1 MRELENYINDVE
13 RYIGN
18 FESVISDIEN
28 SHYIDIMVEENNEK
42 VKKSVS
48 FYELKHYAH
57 SSYVSNYFYEVQ
69 NDLSKAK
76 QELDNLKNILRD
88 LKNNNFAGIN
98 EITNNIINNNNKLI
112 EEANNQKLVY
122 DLRTLGDMDYNNKK
136 SDKTYSK
143 LLQEI
148 KKESAILENE
158 YHNTKL
164 RNSDKVV
171 NYVNNENTE
180 LNKDLNKIYSYDE
193 LMNEKTEHHS
203 NANFN
208 SKKEANNIISDINT
222 IEKNIYDLLYKLS
235 KGTNYVV
242 YDIEKLADINDCY
255 FERKL
260 YDLKYINNFN
270 MYLTKGYEKDIYN
283 KINDVCN
290 KANEKIDESDLSVS
304 KELENNKASK
314 MLCMKNVLKSNYT
327 DSKLMNINEANKFE
341 RKLNQMNINE
351 NLINR
356 KNVLVNSKNLL
367 NGLNSNLEYAKNA
380 KENDSDEIQ
389 IKYVKNL
396 VKNLDTYNNN
406 KEILSKVEQEIMY
419 INNLKQKQKYLEKL
433 KNKLIKLE
441 KKENSTSIFSKL
453 FRR

>member
-222 IEKNIYDLLYKLS
+222 IEKNIYDLLYNLS

-304 KELENNKASK
+304 KELENNKTSK

-351 NLINR
+351 NSINR

-396 VKNLDTYNNN
+396 VKNLDTYNN
-406 KEILSKVEQEIMY
+406 KEVLSKVEQEIMY

>member
-76 QELDNLKNILRD
+76 QELDNLKNIFRD

-112 EEANNQKLVY
+112 EEANKQKLVY

-180 LNKDLNKIYSYDE
+180 LNKNLNKIYSYDE

-304 KELENNKASK
+304 KELENNKTSK

-396 VKNLDTYNNN
+396 VKNLDTYNN
-406 KEILSKVEQEIMY
+406 KEVLSKVEQEIMY

>member
-304 KELENNKASK
+304 KELENNKTSK

-351 NLINR
+351 NSINR

-396 VKNLDTYNNN
+396 VKNLDTYNN
-406 KEILSKVEQEIMY
+406 KEVLSKVEQEIMY

>member
-13 RYIGN
+13 RYIRN

-222 IEKNIYDLLYKLS
+222 IEKKIYDLLYKLS
-235 KGTNYVV
+235 KRTNYVV

-351 NLINR
+351 NSINR

-396 VKNLDTYNNN
+396 VKNLDTYNN

>member
-76 QELDNLKNILRD
+76 QELDNLKSILRD

-304 KELENNKASK
+304 KELENNKTSK

-396 VKNLDTYNNN
+396 VKNLDTYNN

>member
-18 FESVISDIEN
+18 LESVLSNIEN

-57 SSYVSNYFYEVQ
+57 TSYVSNYFYEVHR
-69 NDLSKAK
+69 DLSRAK
-76 QELDNLKNILRD
+76 QELNNLKSILRD
-88 LKNNNFAGIN
+88 LKNNNFASIN
-98 EITNNIINNNNKLI
+98 EITDNIINNNNKLI

-148 KKESAILENE
+148 KKEAAILENE
-158 YHNTKL
+158 YYNTKL

-171 NYVNNENTE
+171 NYVSNENTK

-193 LMNEKTEHHS
+193 LMNEKTEYHS

-222 IEKNIYDLLYKLS
+222 IEKNIYDLLYKHS
-235 KGTNYVV
+235 KKTDHVV

-260 YDLKYINNFN
+260 YDLKYINYFN
-270 MYLTKGYEKDIYN
+270 MYLSKSYEKDIYN

-290 KANEKIDESDLSVS
+290 KANEKIDESDRNVS

-327 DSKLMNINEANKFE
+327 DSKLMNINDANKFE
-341 RKLNQMNINE
+341 RKLNQININA
-351 NLINR
+351 NSINR
-356 KNVLVNSKNLL
+356 KNILVNSKNLL
-367 NGLNSNLEYAKNA
+367 NSLNSNLEYAKNA

-396 VKNLDTYNNN
+396 VKNLDTYNN

-419 INNLKQKQKYLEKL
+419 INNLKQKQKYLEKF

>member
-171 NYVNNENTE
+171 NYVNNENTK
-180 LNKDLNKIYSYDE
+180 LNKDLNKMYSYDE

-351 NLINR
+351 NSINR

-396 VKNLDTYNNN
+396 VKNLDTYNN
-406 KEILSKVEQEIMY
+406 KEVLSKVEQEIMY

-433 KNKLIKLE
+433 KSKLVKLE

>member
-13 RYIGN
+13 RYIRN
-18 FESVISDIEN
+18 FESVLSDIEN

-69 NDLSKAK
+69 RDLSKAK
-76 QELDNLKNILRD
+76 EELDNLKSILRD
-88 LKNNNFAGIN
+88 LKNNNFSSIN

-112 EEANNQKLVY
+112 EEANKQKLVY

-171 NYVNNENTE
+171 NYVNNENTK

-193 LMNEKTEHHS
+193 LMNEKTEYHS

-222 IEKNIYDLLYKLS
+222 IEKNINDLLYKHS
-235 KGTNYVV
+235 KGTDYVV

-260 YDLKYINNFN
+260 YDLKYINYFN
-270 MYLTKGYEKDIYN
+270 MYLSKGYEKDIYN

-290 KANEKIDESDLSVS
+290 KANEKIDESDRNVS
-304 KELENNKASK
+304 KELENNKTSK

-327 DSKLMNINEANKFE
+327 DSKLINVNEANKFE

-351 NLINR
+351 NSINR

-389 IKYVKNL
+389 IKYVKDL
-396 VKNLDTYNNN
+396 IKNLDTYNN
-406 KEILSKVEQEIMY
+406 KEILSKVEIEIMY

>member
-171 NYVNNENTE
+171 NYVNNENTK
-180 LNKDLNKIYSYDE
+180 LNKDLNKMYSYDE

-396 VKNLDTYNNN
+396 VKNLDTYNN
-406 KEILSKVEQEIMY
+406 KEVLSKVEQEIMY

-433 KNKLIKLE
+433 NNKLIKLE

>member
-222 IEKNIYDLLYKLS
+222 IEKKIYDLLYKLS

-304 KELENNKASK
+304 KELENNKTSK

-351 NLINR
+351 NSINR

-396 VKNLDTYNNN
+396 VKNLDTYNN

>member
-76 QELDNLKNILRD
+76 QELDNLKSILRD

-98 EITNNIINNNNKLI
+98 EITNNMINNNNKLI
-112 EEANNQKLVY
+112 EEANKQKLVY

-222 IEKNIYDLLYKLS
+222 IEKNIYDLLYNLS

-351 NLINR
+351 NSINR

-396 VKNLDTYNNN
+396 VKNLDTYNN
-406 KEILSKVEQEIMY
+406 KEVLSKVEQEIMY

>member
-76 QELDNLKNILRD
+76 EELDNLKSILRD
-88 LKNNNFAGIN
+88 LKNNNFSSIN
-98 EITNNIINNNNKLI
+98 DITNNIISNNNKLI
-112 EEANNQKLVY
+112 EEANKQKLVY

-171 NYVNNENTE
+171 NYVNNENTK
-180 LNKDLNKIYSYDE
+180 LDKDLNKIYSYDE

-208 SKKEANNIISDINT
+208 SKKEANNIISNINT

-235 KGTNYVV
+235 KGTDYVV
-242 YDIEKLADINDCY
+242 YDIEKLAVINDCY

-260 YDLKYINNFN
+260 YDLKYINHFN
-270 MYLTKGYEKDIYN
+270 MYLSKGYEKDIYN
-283 KINDVCN
+283 QINDVCN
-290 KANEKIDESDLSVS
+290 KANEKINESDRNVS
-304 KELENNKASK
+304 KELENNKTSK
-314 MLCMKNVLKSNYT
+314 MLCMKNILKSNYT

-351 NLINR
+351 NSINR
-356 KNVLVNSKNLL
+356 KNVLVNSKSLL
-367 NGLNSNLEYAKNA
+367 NNLNSNLEYAKNA

-396 VKNLDTYNNN
+396 VKNLDTYNN

-433 KNKLIKLE
+433 KNKLVKLE

>member
-1 MRELENYINDVE
+1 MKELENYINDVE
-13 RYIGN
+13 RYIRN
-18 FESVISDIEN
+18 FESVVSDIEN

-48 FYELKHYAH
+48 FYELKHYAY
-57 SSYVSNYFYEVQ
+57 SSYVSNYFYEVER
-69 NDLSKAK
+69 DLSKAK
-76 QELDNLKNILRD
+76 EELNNLKSILRD
-88 LKNNNFAGIN
+88 LKNNNFTNIN

-112 EEANNQKLVY
+112 EEAKDQKLVY
-122 DLRTLGDMDYNNKK
+122 DLRTLGDIDYNNKK

-143 LLQEI
+143 LLQEV
-148 KKESAILENE
+148 KKESAVLENE

-171 NYVNNENTE
+171 NYVNNENIK

-208 SKKEANNIISDINT
+208 SKKEANNIISDINA
-222 IEKNIYDLLYKLS
+222 IEKNINDLLYKHS
-235 KGTNYVV
+235 KATDYVV
-242 YDIEKLADINDCY
+242 HDIEKLADINDCY

-260 YDLKYINNFN
+260 YDLEYINYFI
-270 MYLTKGYEKDIYN
+270 MYLSKSYENDIYN
-283 KINDVCN
+283 QIDNLCK
-290 KANEKIDESDLSVS
+290 KENEKIEISDRNVS
-304 KELENNKASK
+304 KELENNKISK

-341 RKLNQMNINE
+341 KKLNQMNINE
-351 NLINR
+351 NSINR
-356 KNVLVNSKNLL
+356 KNVLLNSKKML
-367 NGLNSNLEYAKNA
+367 NNLNSNLEYAKNA
-380 KENDSDEIQ
+380 KEKDSDEIQ

-396 VKNLDTYNNN
+396 IKNLDTYNN
-406 KEILSKVEQEIMY
+406 KEILSQVETEIMC
-419 INNLKQKQKYLEKL
+419 INNLKQKQNYLEKL
-433 KNKLIKLE
+433 KTKLLKLE
-441 KKENSTSIFSKL
+441 KKENSTSIFKKL

>member
-88 LKNNNFAGIN
+88 LKNNDFAGIN

-112 EEANNQKLVY
+112 EEANKQKLVY

-171 NYVNNENTE
+171 NYVNNENIE

-222 IEKNIYDLLYKLS
+222 IEKNIYDLLYNLS

-270 MYLTKGYEKDIYN
+270 IYLTKGYEKDIYN

-304 KELENNKASK
+304 KELENNKTSK

-396 VKNLDTYNNN
+396 VKNLDTYNN
-406 KEILSKVEQEIMY
+406 KEVLSKVEQEIMY

>member
-76 QELDNLKNILRD
+76 QELDNLKSILRD

-222 IEKNIYDLLYKLS
+222 IEKNIYDLLYNLS

-304 KELENNKASK
+304 KELENNKTSK

-396 VKNLDTYNNN
+396 VKNLDTYNN

>member
-88 LKNNNFAGIN
+88 LKNNDFAGIN

-171 NYVNNENTE
+171 NYVNNENIE

-222 IEKNIYDLLYKLS
+222 IEKNIYDLLYNLS

-304 KELENNKASK
+304 KELENNKTSK

-351 NLINR
+351 NSINR

-396 VKNLDTYNNN
+396 VKNLDTYNN
-406 KEILSKVEQEIMY
+406 KEVLSKVEQEIMY

>member
-57 SSYVSNYFYEVQ
+57 SSYVSNYFYKVQ
-69 NDLSKAK
+69 NDLSRAK
-76 QELDNLKNILRD
+76 QELDNLKSILRD
-88 LKNNNFAGIN
+88 LKNNNFSGIN

-112 EEANNQKLVY
+112 EEANKQKLVY

-171 NYVNNENTE
+171 NYVNNENTK
-180 LNKDLNKIYSYDE
+180 LDKDLNKIYSYDE

-208 SKKEANNIISDINT
+208 SKKEANNIISNINT

-235 KGTNYVV
+235 KGTDYVV

-270 MYLTKGYEKDIYN
+270 MYLSKGYEKDIYN
-283 KINDVCN
+283 QINDVCN
-290 KANEKIDESDLSVS
+290 KANEKINESDRNVS
-304 KELENNKASK
+304 KELENNKTSK

-351 NLINR
+351 NSINR
-356 KNVLVNSKNLL
+356 KNVLVNSKSLL
-367 NGLNSNLEYAKNA
+367 NNLNSNLEYAKNA

-396 VKNLDTYNNN
+396 VKNLDTYNN
-406 KEILSKVEQEIMY
+406 KEVLSKVEQEIMY

-433 KNKLIKLE
+433 KNKLVKLE

>member
-351 NLINR
+351 NSINR

-396 VKNLDTYNNN
+396 VKNLDTYNN

>member
-222 IEKNIYDLLYKLS
+222 IEKNIYDLLYNLS

-304 KELENNKASK
+304 KELKNNKTSK

-396 VKNLDTYNNN
+396 VKNLDTYNN
-406 KEILSKVEQEIMY
+406 KEVLSKVEQEIMY

>member
-76 QELDNLKNILRD
+76 QELDNLKSILRD

-304 KELENNKASK
+304 KELENNKTSK

-351 NLINR
+351 NSINR

-396 VKNLDTYNNN
+396 VKNLDTYNN
-406 KEILSKVEQEIMY
+406 KEVLSKVEQEIMY

>member
-57 SSYVSNYFYEVQ
+57 SSYVSNYFYKVQ

-222 IEKNIYDLLYKLS
+222 IEKNIYDLLYNLS

-304 KELENNKASK
+304 KELKNNKTSK

-351 NLINR
+351 NSKKK

-396 VKNLDTYNNN
+396 VKNLDTYNN
-406 KEILSKVEQEIMY
+406 KEVLSKVEQEIMY

>member
-69 NDLSKAK
+69 NDLSRAK
-76 QELDNLKNILRD
+76 QELDNLKSILRD
-88 LKNNNFAGIN
+88 LKNNNFSGIN
-98 EITNNIINNNNKLI
+98 EITYNIINNNNKLI
-112 EEANNQKLVY
+112 EEANKQKLVY

-235 KGTNYVV
+235 KGTDYVV

-260 YDLKYINNFN
+260 YDLKYINYFN
-270 MYLTKGYEKDIYN
+270 MYLSKGYEKDIYN
-283 KINDVCN
+283 QINDVCN
-290 KANEKIDESDLSVS
+290 KANEKINESDRNVS
-304 KELENNKASK
+304 KELENNKTSK

-351 NLINR
+351 NSINR
-356 KNVLVNSKNLL
+356 KNVLVNSKYLL

-396 VKNLDTYNNN
+396 VKNLDTYNN

>member
-76 QELDNLKNILRD
+76 QELDNLKSILRD

-304 KELENNKASK
+304 KELKNNKTSK

-351 NLINR
+351 NSINR

-396 VKNLDTYNNN
+396 VKNLDTYNN
-406 KEILSKVEQEIMY
+406 KEVLSKVEQEIMY

>member
-76 QELDNLKNILRD
+76 QELDNLKSILRD

-112 EEANNQKLVY
+112 EEANKQKLVY

-171 NYVNNENTE
+171 NYVNNENTK
-180 LNKDLNKIYSYDE
+180 LDKDLNKIYSYDE

-208 SKKEANNIISDINT
+208 SKKEANNIISNINT

-235 KGTNYVV
+235 KGTDYVV

-260 YDLKYINNFN
+260 YDLKYINHFN
-270 MYLTKGYEKDIYN
+270 MYLSKGYEKDIYN
-283 KINDVCN
+283 QINDVCN
-290 KANEKIDESDLSVS
+290 KANEKINESDRNVS
-304 KELENNKASK
+304 KELENNKTSK

-351 NLINR
+351 NSINR
-356 KNVLVNSKNLL
+356 KNVLVNSKSLL
-367 NGLNSNLEYAKNA
+367 NNLNSNLEYAKNA

-396 VKNLDTYNNN
+396 VKNLDTYNN
-406 KEILSKVEQEIMY
+406 KEVLSKVEQEIMY

-433 KNKLIKLE
+433 KNKLVKLE

>member
-88 LKNNNFAGIN
+88 LKNNDFAGIN

-112 EEANNQKLVY
+112 EEANKQKLVY

-270 MYLTKGYEKDIYN
+270 IYLTKGYEKDIYN

-304 KELENNKASK
+304 KELENNKTSK

-396 VKNLDTYNNN
+396 VKNLDTYNN
-406 KEILSKVEQEIMY
+406 KEVLSKVEQEIMY

>member
-76 QELDNLKNILRD
+76 QELDNLKSILRD

-112 EEANNQKLVY
+112 EEANKQKLVY

-304 KELENNKASK
+304 KELENNKTSK

-351 NLINR
+351 NSINR

-396 VKNLDTYNNN
+396 VKNLDTYNN

-433 KNKLIKLE
+433 KNKLVKLE

>member
-69 NDLSKAK
+69 NYLSKAK

-222 IEKNIYDLLYKLS
+222 IEKNIYDLLYNLS

-304 KELENNKASK
+304 KELENNKTSK

-351 NLINR
+351 NSINR

-396 VKNLDTYNNN
+396 VKNLDTYNN
-406 KEILSKVEQEIMY
+406 KEVLSKVEQEIMY

>member
-76 QELDNLKNILRD
+76 QELDNLKNILSD

-180 LNKDLNKIYSYDE
+180 LNKNLNKIYSYDE

-304 KELENNKASK
+304 KELENNKTSK

-396 VKNLDTYNNN
+396 VKNLDTYNN

>member
-76 QELDNLKNILRD
+76 KELDNLKNILRD

-351 NLINR
+351 NSINR

-396 VKNLDTYNNN
+396 VKNLDTYNN

>member
-88 LKNNNFAGIN
+88 LKNNDFAGIN

-112 EEANNQKLVY
+112 EEANKQKLVY

-270 MYLTKGYEKDIYN
+270 IYLTKGYEKDIYN

-351 NLINR
+351 NSINR

-396 VKNLDTYNNN
+396 VKNLDTYNN

>member
-88 LKNNNFAGIN
+88 LKNNDFAGIN

-112 EEANNQKLVY
+112 EEANKQKLVY

-351 NLINR
+351 NSINR

-396 VKNLDTYNNN
+396 VKNLDTYNN
-406 KEILSKVEQEIMY
+406 KEVLSKVEQEIMY

>member
-171 NYVNNENTE
+171 NYVNNENTK

-235 KGTNYVV
+235 KRTNYVV

-304 KELENNKASK
+304 KELENNKTSK

-351 NLINR
+351 NSINR

-396 VKNLDTYNNN
+396 VKNLDTYNN

>member
-222 IEKNIYDLLYKLS
+222 IEKNIYDLLYNLS

-304 KELENNKASK
+304 KELENNKTSK

-396 VKNLDTYNNN
+396 VKNLDTYNN
-406 KEILSKVEQEIMY
+406 KEVLSKVEQEIMY

-453 FRR
+453 FSR

>member
-1 MRELENYINDVE
+1 MKELENYINDVE
-13 RYIGN
+13 RYIRN
-18 FESVISDIEN
+18 FESVVSGIEN

-48 FYELKHYAH
+48 FYELKHYAY

-69 NDLSKAK
+69 RDLSKAK
-76 QELDNLKNILRD
+76 EELNNLKNILRD
-88 LKNNNFAGIN
+88 LKNNNFTNIN

-112 EEANNQKLVY
+112 EEAKDQKLVY
-122 DLRTLGDMDYNNKK
+122 DLRTLGDIDYNNKK

-143 LLQEI
+143 LLQEV
-148 KKESAILENE
+148 KKESAVLENE

-171 NYVNNENTE
+171 NYVNNENIK

-193 LMNEKTEHHS
+193 LMNEKTEYHS

-208 SKKEANNIISDINT
+208 SKKEANNIISDINA
-222 IEKNIYDLLYKLS
+222 IEKNINDLLYKHS
-235 KGTNYVV
+235 KATDYVV
-242 YDIEKLADINDCY
+242 RDIEKLADINDCY

-260 YDLKYINNFN
+260 YDLEYINYFN
-270 MYLTKGYEKDIYN
+270 MYLSKSYENDIYKQIDN
-283 KINDVCN
+283 LCK
-290 KANEKIDESDLSVS
+290 KENEKIEISDRNVS
-304 KELENNKASK
+304 KELENNKISK

-351 NLINR
+351 NSINR
-356 KNVLVNSKNLL
+356 KNVLVNSKKML
-367 NGLNSNLEYAKNA
+367 NNLNSNLEYAKNA
-380 KENDSDEIQ
+380 KEKDSDEIQ

-396 VKNLDTYNNN
+396 IKNLDTYNN
-406 KEILSKVEQEIMY
+406 KEILSQVETEIMC
-419 INNLKQKQKYLEKL
+419 INNLKQKQNYLEKL
-433 KNKLIKLE
+433 KTKLLKLE
-441 KKENSTSIFSKL
+441 KKENSTSIFKKL

>member
-13 RYIGN
+13 RYIRN

-42 VKKSVS
+42 VKKCVS

-69 NDLSKAK
+69 NDLSRAK
-76 QELDNLKNILRD
+76 QELDNLKSILRD
-88 LKNNNFAGIN
+88 LKNNNFSSIN
-98 EITNNIINNNNKLI
+98 DITNNIISNNNKLI
-112 EEANNQKLVY
+112 EEANKQKLVY

-143 LLQEI
+143 LLQEV

-171 NYVNNENTE
+171 NYVNNENIE

-235 KGTNYVV
+235 KGTNYVM

-260 YDLKYINNFN
+260 YDLKYINYFN
-270 MYLTKGYEKDIYN
+270 MYLSKGYEKDIYN
-283 KINDVCN
+283 QINDVCN
-290 KANEKIDESDLSVS
+290 KANEKINESDRNVS
-304 KELENNKASK
+304 KELENNKTSK

-351 NLINR
+351 NSINR
-356 KNVLVNSKNLL
+356 KNVLVNSKSLL
-367 NGLNSNLEYAKNA
+367 NNLNSNLEYAKNA

-396 VKNLDTYNNN
+396 VKNLDTYNN
-406 KEILSKVEQEIMY
+406 KEVLSKVEQEIMY

-433 KNKLIKLE
+433 KNKLVKLE

>member
-13 RYIGN
+13 RYIRN

-42 VKKSVS
+42 VKKCVS
-48 FYELKHYAH
+48 FYELKHYAY

-69 NDLSKAK
+69 RDLSKAK
-76 QELDNLKNILRD
+76 EELDNLKSILRD

-112 EEANNQKLVY
+112 EEANKQKLVY

-143 LLQEI
+143 LLQEV

-171 NYVNNENTE
+171 NYVNNENIK

-193 LMNEKTEHHS
+193 LMNEKTEYHS

-222 IEKNIYDLLYKLS
+222 IEKNINYLLYKHS
-235 KGTNYVV
+235 KGTDYVV

-260 YDLKYINNFN
+260 YDLKYINYFN
-270 MYLTKGYEKDIYN
+270 MYLSKGYEKDIYN
-283 KINDVCN
+283 QINDVCN
-290 KANEKIDESDLSVS
+290 KANEKINESDRNVS
-304 KELENNKASK
+304 KELENNKTSK

-351 NLINR
+351 NSINR
-356 KNVLVNSKNLL
+356 KNVLVNSKSLL
-367 NGLNSNLEYAKNA
+367 NNLNTNLEYAKNA

-396 VKNLDTYNNN
+396 VKNLDTYNN
-406 KEILSKVEQEIMY
+406 KEILSKVEQEIMH

-433 KNKLIKLE
+433 KSKLVKLE

>member
-13 RYIGN
+13 RYIRN
-18 FESVISDIEN
+18 FESVLSDIEN

-69 NDLSKAK
+69 RDLSKAK
-76 QELDNLKNILRD
+76 EELDNLKSILRD
-88 LKNNNFAGIN
+88 LKNNNFSSIN

-112 EEANNQKLVY
+112 EEANKQKLVY

-171 NYVNNENTE
+171 NYVNNENIK

-193 LMNEKTEHHS
+193 LMNEKTEYHS

-222 IEKNIYDLLYKLS
+222 IEKNINDLLYKHS
-235 KGTNYVV
+235 KGTDYVV

-260 YDLKYINNFN
+260 YDLKYINYFN
-270 MYLTKGYEKDIYN
+270 MYLSKGYEKDIYN

-290 KANEKIDESDLSVS
+290 KANEKIDESDRNVS
-304 KELENNKASK
+304 KELENNKTSK

-351 NLINR
+351 NSINR

-396 VKNLDTYNNN
+396 VKNLDTYNN
-406 KEILSKVEQEIMY
+406 KEILSKVEIEIMY

>member
-76 QELDNLKNILRD
+76 QELDNLKSILRD

-171 NYVNNENTE
+171 NYVNNENIE

-270 MYLTKGYEKDIYN
+270 IYLTKGYEKDIYN

-304 KELENNKASK
+304 KELENNKTSK

-396 VKNLDTYNNN
+396 VKNLDTYNN
-406 KEILSKVEQEIMY
+406 KEVLSKVEQEIMY

>member
-351 NLINR
+351 NSINR

-396 VKNLDTYNNN
+396 VKNLDTYNN
-406 KEILSKVEQEIMY
+406 KEVLSKVEQEIMY

>member
-76 QELDNLKNILRD
+76 QELDNLKSILRD
-88 LKNNNFAGIN
+88 LKNNNFSGIN
-98 EITNNIINNNNKLI
+98 EITNNIINNNIKLI
-112 EEANNQKLVY
+112 EESNKQKLVY

-171 NYVNNENTE
+171 NYVNNENTK
-180 LNKDLNKIYSYDE
+180 LDKDLNKIYSYDE

-208 SKKEANNIISDINT
+208 SKKEANNIISNINN

-235 KGTNYVV
+235 KGTDYVV

-290 KANEKIDESDLSVS
+290 KANEKIDESNLSVS

-351 NLINR
+351 NSINR
-356 KNVLVNSKNLL
+356 KNVLVNSKSLL
-367 NGLNSNLEYAKNA
+367 NNLNSNLEYAKNA

-396 VKNLDTYNNN
+396 VKNLDTYNN

-433 KNKLIKLE
+433 KNKLVKLE